1 MCMRVQMPTSG
12 QAGGP
17 RSLRVDYPL
26 NCEGQ
31 KVPLIKKFI
40 PKEVIMSIKSARAFI
55 KKLRKDTEFK
65 RHILAAESA
74 AKRKELIKSAG
85 FDFDRM
91 HLESLVSELT
101 PEERD
106 ALMLL

>member
-1 MCMRVQMPTSG
+1 MCMRVQMPTPG

-17 RSLRVDYPL
+17 RSLRLDYPL

-31 KVPLIKKFI
+31 RVSRVPKFS
-40 PKEVIMSIKSARAFI
+40 PKEVVMSIESAKAFVEKMRRNAAF
-55 KKLRKDTEFK
+55 KKQ
-65 RHILAAESA
+65 ILAAESA
-74 AKRKELIKSAG
+74 ATRKELIKSAG
-85 FDFDRM
+85 FDFERM
-91 HLESLVSELT
+91 HLDSLVSDLT